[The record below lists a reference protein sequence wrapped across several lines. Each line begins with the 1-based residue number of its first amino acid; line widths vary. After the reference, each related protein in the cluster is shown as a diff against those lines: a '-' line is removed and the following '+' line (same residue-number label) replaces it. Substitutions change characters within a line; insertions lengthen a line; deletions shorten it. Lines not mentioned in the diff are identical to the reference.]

1 MCLPSSLDPT
11 LAPPGCH
18 VASLFTQY
26 TPYTI
31 YGHTDRGHWTDTARN
46 EYTNLGRYYIISIH
60 YIIFVVLVFDSI
72 EEYAP
77 GFRQLIVGWETLTPP
92 DLERV
97 FGLTGGVCYNID
109 YKIISYYF
117 NRIYFMAQCHL
128 ISYMYQDLLIKIPR
142 TCHQLMGCFSAVVE
156 LIQVSK
162 QD

>member
-26 TPYTI
+26 TPYII
-31 YGHTDRGHWTDTARN
+31 YGHTDVGQWTDTARDK
-46 EYTNLGRYYIISIH
+46 YTNLGRYRIINVRYIL
-60 YIIFVVLVFDSI
+60 FVVLVFDTI

-109 YKIISYYF
+109 YINYF
-117 NRIYFMAQCHL
+117 
-128 ISYMYQDLLIKIPR
+128 LL
-142 TCHQLMGCFSAVVE
+142 L
-156 LIQVSK
+156 L
-162 QD
+162 